1 MVKYI
6 PYGWNTDSVRI
17 DNLIVKSLVSIG
29 WRNFRKNGMS
39 WTAINTDISPDFS
52 VSSFPASIEFAKK
65 AKGWSEV
72 LFDSS
77 FSVKR
82 HIEEPNTE
90 AFNSEPE
97 FSMSLKVETDRNVS
111 GRIDEDNPNSII
123 YENAWDG
130 ANLRM
135 GLWRG
140 ATTRIEKVVE
150 VLQEPIGVSEFIE
163 YSFLLRSKGGK
174 FSRKGGLGK
183 RVKLD
188 ALGDILERKE
198 ERLFMSLGDSELRG
212 TILNSPVCWWYDS
225 EGEIVKKPIKII
237 FQPLG
242 NNETIRCTK
251 YIPRAYIREALE
263 AGSYLRTDATFTP
276 DADPETASMDFW
288 TQRSVANQT
297 WSGLSTGNGNGASA
311 SNTSGYIRMRSDT
324 TTNRYNLLNRA
335 NFFFDTSSLSGLVT
349 DATLKFYIFSSADPN
364 PPLWSSA
371 INIYG
376 SSSTNTTAP
385 ATSDFQ
391 AVQST
396 PLATAISA
404 GSLNT
409 SGYNTFTL
417 NTSGKAAVDT
427 AGLSKFVAI
436 LSTYDLNVSTPT
448 WSSNKDHN
456 YRNYYAENGASTS
469 PELEVTTTPIVNTAN
484 PAFMLL
490 LT

>member
-1 MVKYI
+1 MTQYI
-6 PYGWNTDSVRI
+6 PYGWNTDSLRLDSLRI
-17 DNLIVKSLVSIG
+17 NNLISIG
-29 WRNFRKNGMS
+29 WRNFRKKGIS
-39 WTAINTDISPDFS
+39 WTPIDTSIESDFS
-52 VSSFPASIEFAKK
+52 VSSFPASIQFTKK
-65 AKGWSEV
+65 SKGWSKL

-77 FSVKR
+77 FSIKR

-97 FSMSLKVETDRNVS
+97 FSMSLKVETDKNVS
-111 GRIDEDNPNSII
+111 GRIDENKPNSII

-130 ANLRM
+130 SNLRM

-150 VLQEPIGVSEFIE
+150 ILKEPQGSSEFIE
-163 YSFLLRSKGGK
+163 YSFSIRFKGGK
-174 FSRKGGLGK
+174 VSRKGGLGK
-183 RVKLD
+183 EVRLGILGD
-188 ALGDILERKE
+188 ALELED
-198 ERLFMSLGDSELRG
+198 ERLFIPLRDSQLRG

-225 EGEIVKKPIKII
+225 EGEIVKRPIKII
-237 FQPLG
+237 FQSLG
-242 NNETIRCTK
+242 NNEIIRCTK
-251 YIPRAYIREALE
+251 YIPRIYIREALA

-276 DADPETASMDFW
+276 DADPETSSMDFW
-288 TQRSVANQT
+288 TQRSIANQT
-297 WSGLSTGNGNGASA
+297 WTQLSTGNGTGASA

-324 TTNRYNLLNRA
+324 TTDRYNLLNRA
-335 NFFFDTSSLSGLVT
+335 NFFFDTTSLSGLVT
-349 DATLKFYIFSSADPN
+349 DSTLKFYIFSFADPN

-376 SSSTNTTAP
+376 SNSTNVTAP
-385 ATSDFQ
+385 TITDFQ

-417 NTSGKAAVDT
+417 NTAGKASIDT
-427 AGLSKFVAI
+427 AGLSRFVAI
-436 LSTYDLNVSTPT
+436 LSTYDLDVSTPT
-448 WSSNKDHN
+448 WSSNKNHN
-456 YRNYYAENGASTS
+456 YRNYYAEQGASFS
-469 PELEVTTTPIVNTAN
+469 PELEVTTTPIINTAS

-490 LT
+490 LD